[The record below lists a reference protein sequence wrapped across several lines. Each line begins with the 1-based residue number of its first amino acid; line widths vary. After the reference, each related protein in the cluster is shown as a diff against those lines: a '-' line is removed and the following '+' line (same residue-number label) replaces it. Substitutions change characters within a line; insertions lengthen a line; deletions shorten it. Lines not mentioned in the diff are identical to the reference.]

1 MNIKTNTDLTTSE
14 PIPRGVPGQPGVLIR
29 PGQPFI
35 RDGDDDQAAIHI
47 GAGQPSTSAGQSS
60 IRGDG
65 DQAAIRG
72 SAGQSSIRGDGDQAA
87 IIEKGVCGTIIT
99 VNRLRHYAFI
109 KRKNNMHSR
118 DIFAREISIINEPIN
133 KRKLFLHDTCKFD
146 LIRTQRGLEAIN
158 IQIVE
163 RNVDTISKLSKIPRK
178 KSEKENEQ
186 VSSELFKQTITELF
200 REALNKK

>member
-1 MNIKTNTDLTTSE
+1 MEETNTDLTTSE
-14 PIPRGVPGQPGVLIR
+14 PIPRDLPGQPGVLIR

-47 GAGQPSTSAGQSS
+47 GAGQPSTSAG
-60 IRGDG
+60 DG
-65 DQAAIRG
+65 DRAAIRG

-87 IIEKGVCGTIIT
+87 IRGEKGVCGTVIT

>member
-1 MNIKTNTDLTTSE
+1 MEETNTDLTASE

-29 PGQPFI
+29 AGQPSI
-35 RDGDDDQAAIHI
+35 RVGDDDQAAIHV
-47 GAGQPSTSAGQSS
+47 GADQSS
-60 IRGDG
+60 IRGG
-65 DQAAIRG
+65 T
-72 SAGQSSIRGDGDQAA
+72 GQSVRGDGDQAA

-99 VNRLRHYAFI
+99 VNRLRHYASI
-109 KRKNNMHSR
+109 KRKNHMHSR

-133 KRKLFLHDTCKFD
+133 KRKRFLHDTCKFD

-163 RNVDTISKLSKIPRK
+163 RNVDTISKLSKIPK
-178 KSEKENEQ
+178 KKREKENEQ

-200 REALNKK
+200 RKALNKK

>member
-1 MNIKTNTDLTTSE
+1 MEETITDLTASE
-14 PIPRGVPGQPGVLIR
+14 PIPRGVPGQPGILIR

-47 GAGQPSTSAGQSS
+47 GAGQPS
-60 IRGDG
+60 IRGG
-65 DQAAIRG
+65 DDRAAIRG
-72 SAGQSSIRGDGDQAA
+72 GTGRSVRGDGDQAA

-163 RNVDTISKLSKIPRK
+163 RNVDTISKLSKIPK
-178 KSEKENEQ
+178 KKTGKENEQ
-186 VSSELFKQTITELF
+186 VSSELFKQTMYDT
-200 REALNKK
+200 

>member
-1 MNIKTNTDLTTSE
+1 MEETITDLTASE

-47 GAGQPSTSAGQSS
+47 GAGQPSTSAG
-60 IRGDG
+60 DG
-65 DQAAIRG
+65 DRAAIHAG
-72 SAGQSSIRGDGDQAA
+72 AGQSSIRGDGDRAA

-133 KRKLFLHDTCKFD
+133 KRKLFLHDTCNFD
-146 LIRTQRGLEAIN
+146 LIR
-158 IQIVE
+158 
-163 RNVDTISKLSKIPRK
+163 
-178 KSEKENEQ
+178 
-186 VSSELFKQTITELF
+186 
-200 REALNKK
+200 